1 MKKYLKKDMKIVKG
15 IIVLIMIFLYEKLL
29 IDEINKQ

>member
-29 IDEINKQ
+29 IDVN